1 MVRLERNETRAAP
14 RLDRVAWTIILAVQT
29 AVLDLGVK
37 QLAQRAVIGPA
48 SLGPVA
54 IVRSYNEGLLMGL
67 GADLGPGAVLAFTA
81 LVTAVLAVIALRG
94 AAPLPGGLL
103 LGGALGNVLDRIPD
117 GRVTDLLTV
126 GSSPVFNLAD
136 VSILV
141 GFTIMLSAANDSD
154 GHAYHDDL

>member
-1 MVRLERNETRAAP
+1 MVRLGRNETRADP

-67 GADLGPGAVLAFTA
+67 GADLGPGAVLVFTT
-81 LVTAVLAVIALRG
+81 LVTAALAVIARRG
-94 AAPLPGGLL
+94 APPLPGGLL

-136 VSILV
+136 VSIFV
-141 GFTIMLSAANDSD
+141 GFTIMLFAARGAD
-154 GHAYHDDL
+154 GHAHHDDH